1 MTEPL
6 EIIVGNKNYSSWSLR
21 GWLAVARSGL
31 PFREIV
37 IPMFQEDSGRRI
49 AEHSPTGKVPCLRHG
64 DLVIWDSLAIGEY
77 VAELA
82 PAAHLW
88 PADRA
93 ARAVARSACAEMHS
107 GFAAMRNDMTMNIRA
122 ARPGVGHT
130 PAALADA
137 AAVQARWRQLRA
149 RWGAGGEFLFGR
161 FTLADCFYAPVVTR
175 FDTYGVELDPESRRY
190 ADAVRAVPEL
200 QAWCAAARE
209 EPWTI
214 AKYEI

>member
-1 MTEPL
+1 VSTPL

-37 IPMFQEDSGRRI
+37 IPMFEEDSARRI
-49 AEHSPTGKVPCLRHG
+49 AEHSPSGKVPCLRHG
-64 DLVIWDSLAIGEY
+64 DLAVWDSLAIGEY

-82 PAAHLW
+82 PDAQLW

-107 GFAAMRNDMTMNIRA
+107 GFAAMRNDMSMNIRA
-122 ARPGVGHT
+122 SKPGIGHS
-130 PAALADA
+130 PAAMADA
-137 AAVQARWRQLRA
+137 AAVQSRWRQLRE
-149 RWGAGGEFLFGR
+149 RWGAGGDFLFGG
-161 FTLADCFYAPVVTR
+161 FSLADCAYAPVVTR
-175 FDTYGVELDPESRRY
+175 FETYGVELDPVTRRY
-190 ADAVRAVPEL
+190 ADAVLAVPEL

-209 EPWTI
+209 EPWRI
-214 AKYEI
+214 AHYE

>member
-1 MTEPL
+1 MTEAL

-31 PFREIV
+31 PFRETV
-37 IPMFQEDSGRRI
+37 IPMFQADSARRI
-49 AEHSPTGKVPCLRHG
+49 AEKSPTGKVPCLLHG
-64 DLVIWDSLAIGEY
+64 DLVVWDSLAIGEY

-82 PAAHLW
+82 PAAQLW

-107 GFAAMRNDMTMNIRA
+107 GFPAMRNEMTMNIRGVK
-122 ARPGVGHT
+122 PGVGHT

-137 AAVQARWRQLRA
+137 AAVQARWRQLRE
-149 RWGAGGEFLFGR
+149 RWGAGGDFLFGHV
-161 FTLADCFYAPVVTR
+161 TLADCFYAPVVTR
-175 FDTYGVELDPESRRY
+175 FDTYGVELDPVSRRY
-190 ADAVRAVPEL
+190 ADAVRALPEL
-200 QAWCAAARE
+200 RRWRAAALE

-214 AKYEI
+214 PQYEL